1 MINVIFLQARIKLND
16 IIDSSYKRFI
26 MKKLQQ
32 IFLFAMIFGA
42 FQMGNAQFVK
52 DLVHAKPTIKN
63 TRAKIFY
70 QMLNNEKNPQIID
83 IRTPQ
88 EYQSGH
94 IKDAILIN
102 FYDPN
107 FAQNV
112 EKAGLDKNK
121 PIYIYCRSGNRT
133 SHSIKIFQQLGFKHI
148 VNLGYG
154 LNEWK
159 HLQLPLVKG

>member
-1 MINVIFLQARIKLND
+1 
-16 IIDSSYKRFI
+16 

-32 IFLFAMIFGA
+32 IFVLALILGA
-42 FQMGNAQFVK
+42 FQMTNAQFVK
-52 DLVHAKPTIKN
+52 DLVHAKPTVKN
-63 TRAKIFY
+63 TRAKIFS
-70 QMLNNEKNPQIID
+70 QMLRNEKNPQIID

-88 EYQSGH
+88 EYKSGH
-94 IKDAILIN
+94 IKGAILIN

-107 FAQNV
+107 FAKNV

-133 SHSIKIFQQLGFKHI
+133 GRSIKIFQKLGFKHI

-159 HLQLPLVKG
+159 HLQLPLVKD